1 MVNNTFGAQLCQV
14 GEEPGVLNSNS
25 QQRGRMTTKDC
36 PECGHIVRRS
46 NAKMECMA
54 LPAGVRFDPSD
65 EELLV
70 HLAAKMGR
78 SNMMSHPLIDDFI
91 SFLDGEDGICGT
103 HPEKLP
109 GVKKDGSSCHFFH
122 RPSMAYTTGTRKR
135 RKIHANGREE
145 VRWHKTG
152 KTRPVLQ
159 NRKVL
164 GFKKIMVLY
173 ERVGKK
179 SKNVKT
185 NWVMHQYHLGENE
198 EETDGELV
206 VCKVFFQKQ
215 PRNCSGGA
223 PKTSDMLAEEECE
236 LSESDIVSNWNQA
249 GRSDFTSSIVSGV
262 TKDSYNSI
270 RANQNKRKEHQL
282 ESISA
287 ISEEGSHGLH
297 THSTLSKK
305 QDCSRNR
312 AHNLVSSSDHQ
323 NGGIH
328 QACGAGSGCEEE
340 HTVNLGDEEQPWEA
354 VVNTHGG
361 GDLNE
366 TSLHF
371 EPEILELLCNE
382 KLNGDPL
389 VEDSSYGDMNLP
401 GDAQHV
407 GSSLELLEEFG
418 AGAVQKM
425 EDELELGS
433 PPNVL
438 EYPVV
443 TSQEIRDWLGKNSSQ
458 VELDNTDSQS
468 AC

>member
-1 MVNNTFGAQLCQV
+1 MTWLCQV

-25 QQRGRMTTKDC
+25 QQRGRMTNKDC

-78 SNMMSHPLIDDFI
+78 SNMISHPLIDDFI

-236 LSESDIVSNWNQA
+236 LSESDI
-249 GRSDFTSSIVSGV
+249 
-262 TKDSYNSI
+262 
-270 RANQNKRKEHQL
+270 
-282 ESISA
+282 
-287 ISEEGSHGLH
+287 
-297 THSTLSKK
+297 
-305 QDCSRNR
+305 
-312 AHNLVSSSDHQ
+312 
-323 NGGIH
+323 
-328 QACGAGSGCEEE
+328 
-340 HTVNLGDEEQPWEA
+340 
-354 VVNTHGG
+354 
-361 GDLNE
+361 
-366 TSLHF
+366 
-371 EPEILELLCNE
+371 
-382 KLNGDPL
+382 
-389 VEDSSYGDMNLP
+389 DSSYGDMNLP
-401 GDAQHV
+401 GDAQQV

-433 PPNVL
+433 PPNML

>member
-1 MVNNTFGAQLCQV
+1 MTWLCQV
-14 GEEPGVLNSNS
+14 GEELGVLNSNS
-25 QQRGRMTTKDC
+25 QQRGRMTNRDC

-185 NWVMHQYHLGENE
+185 NWVMHQYHLGEKE

-282 ESISA
+282 ESNSA
-287 ISEEGSHGLH
+287 VSEEGSHGFH
-297 THSTLSKK
+297 TNSTLSKK

-371 EPEILELLCNE
+371 EPEMLELLCNE

-401 GDAQHV
+401 GDAQQV

-433 PPNVL
+433 PPNML

>member
-1 MVNNTFGAQLCQV
+1 M
-14 GEEPGVLNSNS
+14 
-25 QQRGRMTTKDC
+25 
-36 PECGHIVRRS
+36 
-46 NAKMECMA
+46 
-54 LPAGVRFDPSD
+54 
-65 EELLV
+65 
-70 HLAAKMGR
+70 
-78 SNMMSHPLIDDFI
+78 
-91 SFLDGEDGICGT
+91 
-103 HPEKLP
+103 
-109 GVKKDGSSCHFFH
+109 
-122 RPSMAYTTGTRKR
+122 
-135 RKIHANGREE
+135 
-145 VRWHKTG
+145 
-152 KTRPVLQ
+152 Q

-223 PKTSDMLAEEECE
+223 PKTSNMLAEEECE

-270 RANQNKRKEHQL
+270 RANQNKRKEHQV

-297 THSTLSKK
+297 TNSTLSKK

-328 QACGAGSGCEEE
+328 QAYGAASGCEEE

-371 EPEILELLCNE
+371 EPEMLELLCNE

-401 GDAQHV
+401 GDAQQV

-433 PPNVL
+433 PPNML

>member
-1 MVNNTFGAQLCQV
+1 MVNNTFGAELCQV
-14 GEEPGVLNSNS
+14 GEDPGVLNSNS
-25 QQRGRMTTKDC
+25 QQRGRMTNKDC

-78 SNMMSHPLIDDFI
+78 SNMLSHPLIDDFI

-297 THSTLSKK
+297 TNSTLSKK

-389 VEDSSYGDMNLP
+389 VE
-401 GDAQHV
+401 V

-433 PPNVL
+433 PPNML

>member
-1 MVNNTFGAQLCQV
+1 MVNNTFSAQLCQV

-25 QQRGRMTTKDC
+25 QQRGRMTNKDC

-70 HLAAKMGR
+70 HLAAKMGH
-78 SNMMSHPLIDDFI
+78 SNMKSHPLIDDFI

-223 PKTSDMLAEEECE
+223 PKTSNMLAEEECE

-270 RANQNKRKEHQL
+270 RANQNKRKEHQV

-297 THSTLSKK
+297 TNSTLSKK

-328 QACGAGSGCEEE
+328 QAYGAASGCEEE

-371 EPEILELLCNE
+371 EPEMLELLCNE

-389 VEDSSYGDMNLP
+389 VE
-401 GDAQHV
+401 V

-433 PPNVL
+433 PPNML

>member
-1 MVNNTFGAQLCQV
+1 M
-14 GEEPGVLNSNS
+14 
-25 QQRGRMTTKDC
+25 
-36 PECGHIVRRS
+36 
-46 NAKMECMA
+46 
-54 LPAGVRFDPSD
+54 
-65 EELLV
+65 
-70 HLAAKMGR
+70 
-78 SNMMSHPLIDDFI
+78 
-91 SFLDGEDGICGT
+91 
-103 HPEKLP
+103 
-109 GVKKDGSSCHFFH
+109 
-122 RPSMAYTTGTRKR
+122 
-135 RKIHANGREE
+135 
-145 VRWHKTG
+145 
-152 KTRPVLQ
+152 Q

-270 RANQNKRKEHQL
+270 RPNQNKRKEHQL

-287 ISEEGSHGLH
+287 ISEEGSHGLP
-297 THSTLSKK
+297 TNSTLSKK

-389 VEDSSYGDMNLP
+389 VEVCGLISNQLP
-401 GDAQHV
+401 
-407 GSSLELLEEFG
+407 LC
-418 AGAVQKM
+418 
-425 EDELELGS
+425 
-433 PPNVL
+433 
-438 EYPVV
+438 
-443 TSQEIRDWLGKNSSQ
+443 I
-458 VELDNTDSQS
+458 
-468 AC
+468 

>member
-14 GEEPGVLNSNS
+14 GEELGVLNSNS
-25 QQRGRMTTKDC
+25 QQRGRMTNKDC

-215 PRNCSGGA
+215 PRNCS
-223 PKTSDMLAEEECE
+223 
-236 LSESDIVSNWNQA
+236 
-249 GRSDFTSSIVSGV
+249 
-262 TKDSYNSI
+262 
-270 RANQNKRKEHQL
+270 
-282 ESISA
+282 
-287 ISEEGSHGLH
+287 
-297 THSTLSKK
+297 
-305 QDCSRNR
+305 
-312 AHNLVSSSDHQ
+312 
-323 NGGIH
+323 
-328 QACGAGSGCEEE
+328 
-340 HTVNLGDEEQPWEA
+340 VNLGDEEQPWEA

-371 EPEILELLCNE
+371 EPEMLELLCNE

-389 VEDSSYGDMNLP
+389 VE
-401 GDAQHV
+401 V

-433 PPNVL
+433 PPNLL

>member
-1 MVNNTFGAQLCQV
+1 M
-14 GEEPGVLNSNS
+14 
-25 QQRGRMTTKDC
+25 
-36 PECGHIVRRS
+36 
-46 NAKMECMA
+46 
-54 LPAGVRFDPSD
+54 
-65 EELLV
+65 
-70 HLAAKMGR
+70 
-78 SNMMSHPLIDDFI
+78 
-91 SFLDGEDGICGT
+91 
-103 HPEKLP
+103 
-109 GVKKDGSSCHFFH
+109 
-122 RPSMAYTTGTRKR
+122 
-135 RKIHANGREE
+135 
-145 VRWHKTG
+145 
-152 KTRPVLQ
+152 Q

-223 PKTSDMLAEEECE
+223 PKTSNMLAEEECE

-270 RANQNKRKEHQL
+270 RANQNKRKEHQV

-297 THSTLSKK
+297 TNSTLSKK
-305 QDCSRNR
+305 QACSRNR

-340 HTVNLGDEEQPWEA
+340 HTVNLGDEEQPWEV

-371 EPEILELLCNE
+371 EPEMLELLCNE

-389 VEDSSYGDMNLP
+389 VEVCGFISN
-401 GDAQHV
+401 Q
-407 GSSLELLEEFG
+407 
-418 AGAVQKM
+418 
-425 EDELELGS
+425 S
-433 PPNVL
+433 PL
-438 EYPVV
+438 C
-443 TSQEIRDWLGKNSSQ
+443 IRR
-458 VELDNTDSQS
+458 T
-468 AC
+468 